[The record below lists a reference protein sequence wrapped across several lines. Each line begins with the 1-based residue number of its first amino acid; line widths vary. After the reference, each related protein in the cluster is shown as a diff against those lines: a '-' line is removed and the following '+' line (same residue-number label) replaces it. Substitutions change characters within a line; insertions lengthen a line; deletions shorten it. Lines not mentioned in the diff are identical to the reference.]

1 MRLGAADK
9 KQKKWTRVKQGED
22 EPGGHEGAG
31 GKGSSPGAWIQNFG
45 TWSEETRGGLDSRSW
60 LENPTKAFPAFPL
73 LDSLTLVASFPS
85 NPHILSAT
93 RRSAGGAGGREP
105 YQVNKMFQP
114 KKFRLF
120 TKNKMTVV
128 TLIFL

>member
-1 MRLGAADK
+1 MKPRATDK
-9 KQKKWTRVKQGED
+9 TRKKWTRVKREDD

-60 LENPTKAFPAFPL
+60 LENPTKAFPAFSL
-73 LDSLTLVASFPS
+73 LNSLTLVTSFPS
-85 NPHILSAT
+85 NPHILSTT
-93 RRSAGGAGGREP
+93 RRSAGGGEP
-105 YQVNKMFQP
+105 YQVNKLFQP
-114 KKFRLF
+114 KKFCPF
-120 TKNKMTVV
+120 TKKKMTVV